1 MNAIVVVRGSLLAA
15 LLLAPGCYY
24 AELAGRQLE
33 LINDQRPLPAALS
46 AETDAERQRLLAL
59 VPDLRSFARNTMQLP
74 VGRSYAGYFATE
86 APGIAFVLVASERTR
101 LRAYTWWFPVVG
113 EVAYKSFVRE
123 SDARAAQRELEDGGY
138 DTFVGRVTAYST
150 LGFFRD
156 PVTTVMMRKGLVPF
170 VEVMLHE
177 MSHARLYVP
186 GHTDWNEQLASLSGR
201 IGAEQ
206 YLRARFG
213 DDARVMQQL
222 EQRRQ
227 RRLQLDAAVLATLG
241 ELERL
246 YASGQPE
253 PTLLRARRQPFARLE
268 RELARLYPEDDP
280 EERVINNAHLLQYRR
295 YLSGA
300 DELEQLWVAAHGSW
314 RRFWQLAEQ
323 RGREL

>member
-1 MNAIVVVRGSLLAA
+1 MRMLVAERLPLLAA
-15 LLLAPGCYY
+15 LVLAPGCYY

-33 LINDQRPLPAALS
+33 LVNDQRPVPAALRS
-46 AETDAERQRLLAL
+46 EMDVDRRRLLEL
-59 VPDLRSFARNTMQLP
+59 VPDLRSFARHTMQLP
-74 VGRSYAGYFATE
+74 VGRSYAGYYATE
-86 APGIAFVLVASERTR
+86 ARGIAFVLVASERTR
-101 LRAYTWWFPVVG
+101 LCAYTWWFPVVG
-113 EVAYKSFVRE
+113 EVAYKSFVHE
-123 SDARAAQRELEDGGY
+123 TDARAEQSELERKGY

-206 YLRARFG
+206 YLKARFSG
-213 DDARVMQQL
+213 DAHVMQQL
-222 EQRRQ
+222 LQRK
-227 RRLQLDAAVLATLG
+227 RRREQLDAAVLATLG
-241 ELERL
+241 ALERL
-246 YASGQPE
+246 YASGRPE
-253 PTLLRARRQPFARLE
+253 PYLLRARQQPFAQLE

-300 DELEQLWVAAHGSW
+300 DELEQLWVAARGSW
-314 RRFWQLAEQ
+314 QRFWRLAEQ